1 MRLETFGQSPVYCS
15 SIDSSSGEIVVS
27 GPGASSGYWPPDSK
41 IAGSYETEE
50 MNIVRV
56 YFRKTL
62 LDLPNELQQDTFY
75 FLRKNGSIVKIYE
88 TFSDAQLQTNHINFS
103 SNASGSLFLIYFPD
117 FAYRY
122 LKAWSPAA
130 DSIPEIPC
138 CPHVPLVFKDCP
150 NLGTITYMG
159 ETRQLKRFNAVNENI
174 YAPASL
180 NSFTAIEK
188 QYTDSQQL
196 TWNLKIW
203 ISLYFDFY
211 PFPVENNP
219 YGISGKPSLIIYYK
233 GKLNS
238 DPQQEISGFIIFK
251 TEQNFSNNITFN
263 LTEPL
268 PESNAELAAQGFLP
282 STLSVSLSGAIHPP
296 EKIRVYMPDACFQND
311 VLNEIGMLVNKP
323 INLGLIDEVLTF
335 DPDTL
340 TYWGEK
346 KTRAGIPGR
355 MQFTIPNFYPLLSSN
370 KKFID
375 CNSTYNLQKYAVYN
389 YYYGGDFKN
398 DYFNEFSNS
407 EFYFYPT
414 LQIGLEPYV
423 NPVNPTPNIYEVSSG
438 IINLF
443 SSCDQFGGYP
453 TGLPLATTWVDSRVV
468 QNLAP
473 TSDEIPGNMKRKTTF
488 MFVCFSKWGDA
499 KYRNN
504 NGVYYEQKGPNVVVD
519 HFHQNMYYIRSVH
532 PDAYITSL
540 GL

>member
-1 MRLETFGQSPVYCS
+1 MRLETFGQSSVYCS
-15 SIDSSSGEIVVS
+15 SIDSTSGEIVVS

-56 YFRKTL
+56 FFRKTL

-88 TFSDAQLQTNHINFS
+88 TFFDAQSQTNQINFS

-188 QYTDSQQL
+188 QYTDSQQQ

-219 YGISGKPSLIIYYK
+219 YGISGKPSLIIYFK
-233 GKLNS
+233 GKLNL
-238 DPQQEISGFIIFK
+238 DPQQEIANFIIFK
-251 TEQNFSNNITFN
+251 TEQNFSTNITFN

-282 STLSVSLSGAIHPP
+282 STLSVSLSGAINPP
-296 EKIRVYMPDACFQND
+296 DRIRVYMPDAYFQND

-375 CNSTYNLQKYAVYN
+375 CYAN
-389 YYYGGDFKN
+389 YGNQSWNTTHWTQGSEL
-398 DYFNEFSNS
+398 DYECLNGWANS

-414 LQIGLEPYV
+414 FFNAKVQIDINDIYVSGLGF
-423 NPVNPTPNIYEVSSG
+423 T
-438 IINLF
+438 NLY
-443 SSCDQFGGYP
+443 SAADQFGGYP
-453 TGLPLATTWVDSRVV
+453 TNLPLGSTWFDTRVV

-473 TSDEIPGNMKRKTTF
+473 TSDEIPDNRKRKNVF
-488 MFVCFSKWGDA
+488 MFMVFSRWGDA
-499 KYRNN
+499 KYRNT
-504 NGVYYEQKGPNVVVD
+504 NGVYFEQKGPNVVVD
-519 HFHQNMYYIRSVH
+519 HFHQNMYYIKSVH